1 MPQHANLTRASG
13 ADPSYDAI
21 ILGSGPNELVAA
33 CTLAKAGQRV
43 LVTDP
48 RPAVGG
54 TAALEEIAPGFRAEV
69 VSPHAGWVSPR
80 IVRDLGLDAHGFEWS
95 WADPCVFTPEP
106 DGPGLTLWQDPAKSR
121 DAIRQHS
128 AKDADKWDAF
138 GTRMGRLAGFLEALY
153 TQEPPR
159 IMSEQTGDLFT
170 LMGLGFRLRRLGKI
184 DMIELL
190 RTLPMSVADLLD
202 DWFESPLLKATVG
215 AGGITNIFQG
225 PRSAGTCFI
234 LLHHLVGRPVGAF
247 RVRAVV
253 KNERGH
259 LASVLAAAAKQ
270 LGVETR
276 TGVDARIAVEGGRV
290 TGVVLGGG
298 ESVAARTVVS
308 GADPKR
314 TFLRLL
320 DPTEL
325 GPEFLHVV
333 RNVKLRGVRAIVNLA
348 LGELPKLRGADE
360 ASLRGTISFA
370 QHLDQLEHAFDDA
383 KHGGVSQRLF
393 LEAAIPSLDDPSLA
407 PRGKHVMSVA
417 VQYAPYRLKE
427 GAWDGP
433 SREALADRVIAQLA
447 EYAPNLKTCVEGR
460 QVLTPKDLED
470 RFGLTE
476 GNLYGG
482 ELTLDQI
489 LFMRPLPGWAHYR
502 TPIEGL
508 FLCGDAAHPGGALAG
523 LAGANAAREILKD

>member
-1 MPQHANLTRASG
+1 VTAHPQ
-13 ADPSYDAI
+13 PYDAI
-21 ILGSGPNELVAA
+21 ILGSSPNELVAA

-43 LVTDP
+43 LVVDSRTTL
-48 RPAVGG
+48 GG

-69 VSPHAGWVSPR
+69 VSPHNGWVSPR
-80 IVRDLGLDAHGFEWS
+80 VVRDLGLDAHGFEWS
-95 WADPCVFTPEP
+95 WADPCVFTPEA
-106 DGPGLTLWQDPAKSR
+106 DGPGLALWHDLGKSR
-121 DAIRQHS
+121 DAIRKHS
-128 AKDADKWDAF
+128 AADADKWEAF
-138 GTRMGRLAGFLEALY
+138 STRMARLAGFLEALY

-170 LMGLGFRLRRLGKI
+170 LMGLGFRLRRLGKV

-190 RTLPMSVADLLD
+190 RTLPMSVEDLLD
-202 DWFESPLLKATVG
+202 DWFESDLLKATVG

-225 PRSAGTCFI
+225 PRSAGTCFV
-234 LLHHLVGRPVGAF
+234 LLHHMVGRPAGAF
-247 RVRAVV
+247 RSRAVV

-270 LGVETR
+270 LGVESR
-276 TGVDARIAVEGGRV
+276 TGVDAHITVEDGRA

-298 ESVAARTVVS
+298 EAIAARVVVS

-314 TFLRLL
+314 TFTQLI

-325 GPEFLHVV
+325 GPEFLDIVK
-333 RNVKLRGVRAIVNLA
+333 NVKLRGVRAVVNLA
-348 LGELPKLRGADE
+348 IGELPKLKGADE
-360 ASLRGTISFA
+360 AALRGTLSFA
-370 QHLDQLEHAFDDA
+370 AHLDHLEHAFDDA
-383 KHGGVSQRLF
+383 KHGGVSKRLF
-393 LEAAIPSLDDPSLA
+393 LEATIPSLDDPSLA

-417 VQYAPYRLKE
+417 VQYAPYRLKD
-427 GAWDGP
+427 GTWDGP
-433 SREALADRVIAQLA
+433 AREALADKVVATLN
-447 EYAPNLKTCVEGR
+447 EYAPGFGASIEGR
-460 QVLTPKDLED
+460 QVLTPKDLEE

-476 GNLYGG
+476 GHLYGG

-508 FLCGDAAHPGGALAG
+508 LMCGDSTHPGGALAG